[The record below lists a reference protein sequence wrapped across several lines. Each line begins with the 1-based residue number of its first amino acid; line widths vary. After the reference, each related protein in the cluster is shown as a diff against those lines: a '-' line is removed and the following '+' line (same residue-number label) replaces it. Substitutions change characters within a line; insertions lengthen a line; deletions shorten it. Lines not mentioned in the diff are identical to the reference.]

1 VDQQSALEILLS
13 GQSAFVTGAPGT
25 GKSTVLREFGKKSPR
40 VVAVTASTGI
50 AATQVMG
57 TTLHSFAGLGARSEL
72 TRSEFAALSRDSR
85 VARRFRRIETLV
97 IDEVSM
103 IGPELLETV
112 DALAR
117 HFRHLDA
124 PFGGLQIVLGGD
136 MFQLPPVKSRE
147 GALVFDS
154 PSWRDLDPTCCYL
167 EESFRQRGGELS
179 LILAAMRTGTL
190 QDDQVELLRSRV
202 GAEVKGEVTR
212 LFTHNVD
219 VDKINAARLEEI
231 ASPVRHFKAVESGP
245 PALSSALARSVL
257 APADLILKEGA
268 WVMSCANDPA
278 GRFVNGSLG
287 RVLDL
292 SGSVPLVE
300 LRNGS
305 MKVKMEPFS
314 FVREGEDG
322 LRAEYVQIPL
332 RLAWAITVHKS
343 QGMTLDAV
351 RIDLSRAFAYGMG
364 YVALSRARTLE
375 AISLD
380 GINDRA
386 LMLDP
391 RVFEFDESLRRAS
404 RRVESSWNREQE
416 SKERS
421 MDDRAI

>member
-1 VDQQSALEILLS
+1 MDQKSTLEILLS

-25 GKSTVLREFGKKSPR
+25 GKSTVLREFGKRSPG

-57 TTLHSFAGLGARSEL
+57 TTLHSFAGLGAKSEL
-72 TRSEFAALSRDSR
+72 STAEFNAVCRNGR
-85 VARRFRRIETLV
+85 VARRFRRIDTLV

-117 HFRHLDA
+117 HFRAMDA
-124 PFGGLQIVLGGD
+124 PFGGLQVVLGGD
-136 MFQLPPVKSRE
+136 MFQLPPVKSRD

-154 PSWRDLDPTCCYL
+154 ASWRDLDPTCCYL

-179 LILAAMRTGTL
+179 EILGAIRSASL
-190 QDDQVELLRSRV
+190 DESQVALLRSRI
-202 GAEVKGEVTR
+202 GATVSGEVTR

-219 VDKINAARLEEI
+219 VDKINASRLEEI
-231 ASPVRHFKAVESGP
+231 TSPSKHFRGVESGP

-257 APADLILKEGA
+257 APTDLVLKEGA
-268 WVMSCANDPA
+268 WVMCCANDPG

-287 RVLDL
+287 RVVDL
-292 SGSVPLVE
+292 AGSSPVVE
-300 LRNGS
+300 LRAGS
-305 MKVKMEPFS
+305 TKVKMEPFS

-322 LRAEYVQIPL
+322 LRAEFVQIPL

-343 QGMTLDAV
+343 QGMTLDAA
-351 RIDLSRAFAYGMG
+351 RIDLSRAFSYGMG

-380 GINDRA
+380 GLNDRA

-391 RVFEFDESLRRAS
+391 RVFEFDEEVQRAS
-404 RRVESSWNREQE
+404 RRVESKWNNDREE
-416 SKERS
+416 TSG
-421 MDDRAI
+421 D